1 MRLVWITGLLALAI
15 FAGLAWQLAPLE
27 PGVVALQLAFT
38 PRGFG
43 EIVHRW
49 SADDL
54 LRYRRHLPL
63 DCVLLVLYG
72 SFGYLLAR
80 RSRLFARAAPPLA
93 RFATWAL
100 PAAAVCDAVA
110 NAFHGW
116 FTAAPRFGMP
126 QLYALSAGCS
136 LLKWVLLMGFAVAV
150 ALALWRAES

>member
-1 MRLVWITGLLALAI
+1 MRLVWITGLLALAV
-15 FAGLAWQLAPLE
+15 FAGLAWHLAPLE

-54 LRYRRHLPL
+54 LRYRQHLPL
-63 DCVLLVLYG
+63 DFVLLALYG
-72 SFGYLLAR
+72 SFGPLLVR
-80 RSRLFARAAPPLA
+80 RSRLFAGAASPLA
-93 RFATWAL
+93 RFAAWAL
-100 PAAAVCDAVA
+100 PAAAACDAVE
-110 NAFHGW
+110 NGLHGW
-116 FTAAPRFGMP
+116 FTAAPRFGVP

-136 LLKWVLLMGFAVAV
+136 LLKWALLMGFAVAV